1 MVDATQGPIRY
12 LRATV
17 VGLCVGLISVLGH
30 TIGHGQLSPMAGLQ
44 VLCLAL
50 AGAGALTAR
59 RLRPWSLAAFVIG
72 FQLAAHWLLGKMAP
86 HPVPGPSL
94 APGSAGSHASDGLA
108 APLHLTAP
116 LHLSGA
122 QLPLP
127 SPAGVDWPMLAG
139 HLLAAVII
147 VTLLWRA
154 DDALFSLAA
163 AVRRAAVVLLGSA
176 LRGWPFVVVAR
187 RSPVLPPATAPP
199 GRNRYLC
206 WLASWR
212 YRGPPTPRLSRG

>member
-86 HPVPGPSL
+86 HPVPGPPL
-94 APGSAGSHASDGLA
+94 APGSVRLHASDGV
-108 APLHLTAP
+108 TAP

-176 LRGWPFVVVAR
+176 LRGWPSVVPAR

-212 YRGPPTPRLSRG
+212 YRGPPTLLHSRG